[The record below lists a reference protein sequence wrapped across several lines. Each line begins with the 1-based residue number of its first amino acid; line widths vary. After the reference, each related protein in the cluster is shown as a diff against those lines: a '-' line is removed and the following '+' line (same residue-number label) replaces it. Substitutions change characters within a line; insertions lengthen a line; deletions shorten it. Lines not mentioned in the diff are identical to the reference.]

1 MNKETTQQPR
11 LTNKIKV
18 TLPMEIVKESNF
30 FNLNTII
37 LILFLIF
44 FVFFLYNC
52 KSGIFKNI
60 DLDVVPYS
68 MVK

>member
-1 MNKETTQQPR
+1 MNRESKQIPR
-11 LTNKIKV
+11 LTDKVKIATPIEV
-18 TLPMEIVKESNF
+18 IKENSF
-30 FNLNTII
+30 FNLNTIV
-37 LILFLIF
+37 LILFLAF

-68 MVK
+68 MIK

>member
-1 MNKETTQQPR
+1 MNRETTQQPR
-11 LTNKIKV
+11 LTNKIKMTV
-18 TLPMEIVKESNF
+18 PIEIVKENSF
-30 FNLNTII
+30 FSLNALI
-37 LILFLIF
+37 LILFLAF

-52 KSGIFKNI
+52 RSGIFKNI

>member
-1 MNKETTQQPR
+1 MNRETTQQPR
-11 LTNKIKV
+11 LTNKVKMATPI
-18 TLPMEIVKESNF
+18 EIVKENSF

-37 LILFLIF
+37 LVLFLAF

>member
-1 MNKETTQQPR
+1 MNRETVQQPR
-11 LTNKIKV
+11 LTNKVINNSPAV
-18 TLPMEIVKESNF
+18 IKESNF
-30 FNLNTII
+30 FNLNVII
-37 LILFLIF
+37 LILFLLF